1 MAARTPG
8 EILVI
13 TRETAPL
20 LPNVTNNENGTQ
32 VTVVT
37 CEKRIGGLF
46 HGFFHLFCFL
56 SGQLMFDCKRNN
68 LSRCKYALRVSVNVV
83 EVPFFILFFLLNIGS
98 LLFDLYAI
106 FKCPFPNCG
115 FIAGPYIESKA
126 FFNINLNAD
135 QFPIKTRQYL
145 DLQKAVITMATVSGS
160 LSYLIMT
167 YVLIVNYSYLR
178 KPIASLKTAVFSQ
191 IIKGCNFEKENA
203 DEYKRSHQNLPTLL
217 HPFLNGKEDHHE
229 DAHHDY
235 KPVFLY
241 AKQLFCFYFIFF
253 LNFSL
258 FVSNVG
264 TLFVIVHIEDD
275 TNYPKWEIIDY
286 FGLAAQMSSQYC
298 AIISCFIFSKVA
310 YAVTIRCHEML
321 ENYNSIVH
329 ATPPAHPDA
338 ATPPAHPDA
347 TTLPADPDAATPP
360 AHPDAA
366 TLPADP
372 DAATLPADPDAA
384 TPPAHPDAATHPA
397 HPNAATPPADPAF
410 PTDPVILRR
419 LERADEQY
427 VDMCNDSMRPYR
439 FWFAVHWVSY
449 AITAFMSIAYFA
461 ETIIEHIYSTYEHN
475 CWHSRMCNL
484 SIIYIFLFTLEHI
497 VLFLY
502 PCFRA
507 ASILDARN
515 TLIHKVSRQRWPADV
530 KFKFLQFMKEQKCG
544 FILSLLCAKVEFGFN
559 IAYISVFVGLLGIII
574 KLSL

>member
-1 MAARTPG
+1 MSTPE
-8 EILVI
+8 EILI
-13 TRETAPL
+13 EQDTKETASL
-20 LPNVTNNENGTQ
+20 LENTNVNENGTQ

-37 CEKRIGGLF
+37 CEKKIGGLF
-46 HGFFHLFCFL
+46 HGFFHFFCFL
-56 SGQLMFDCKRNN
+56 SGQLIMMFDCKRNN
-68 LSRCKYALRVSVNVV
+68 LSRYKYALRVSVTIL
-83 EVPFFILFFLLNIGS
+83 EVPFFILFFSLNIGS

-178 KPIASLKTAVFSQ
+178 KPITSLKTAVFSQ

-203 DEYKRSHQNLPTLL
+203 DEYKRSHQNLPALL
-217 HPFLNGKEDHHE
+217 HPFLNGKEDHH
-229 DAHHDY
+229 DDVHHDY
-235 KPVFLY
+235 KPAFLY
-241 AKQLFCFYFIFF
+241 AKQLFCFYFIFL

-258 FVSNVG
+258 FASNAG
-264 TLFVIVHIEDD
+264 TLFVIVQIEDD
-275 TNYPKWEIIDY
+275 TNYPKWELIDY
-286 FGLAAQMSSQYC
+286 FGLAAQMGSQYC

-321 ENYNSIVH
+321 ENYNSIV
-329 ATPPAHPDA
+329 PP
-338 ATPPAHPDA
+338 
-347 TTLPADPDAATPP
+347 PADPDAATPP
-360 AHPDAA
+360 ADPDAA
-366 TLPADP
+366 PPPADP
-372 DAATLPADPDAA
+372 DAAIHPVDPDAA
-384 TPPAHPDAATHPA
+384 IPPV
-397 HPNAATPPADPAF
+397 DPAF

-439 FWFAVHWVSY
+439 FWLAVHWVSY
-449 AITAFMSIAYFA
+449 AITAFMSIAYLA
-461 ETIIEHIYSTYEHN
+461 ETIIERIYGTFEHH
-475 CWHSRMCNL
+475 CGHSRMCNL